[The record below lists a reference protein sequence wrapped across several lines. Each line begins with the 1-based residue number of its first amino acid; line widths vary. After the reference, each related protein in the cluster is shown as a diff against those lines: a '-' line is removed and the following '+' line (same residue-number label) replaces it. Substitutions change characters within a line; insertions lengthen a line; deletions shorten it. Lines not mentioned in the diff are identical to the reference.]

1 MVDILNTTK
10 QDPLSP
16 RSFFGLAKDEI
27 LGKNYELSLA
37 FIGDTRSR
45 NLNKKWRKKDYVPNV
60 LSFPLE
66 KDFGEIFINL
76 RKAKSEAKDFDMTQK
91 VFIQFLY
98 IHALL
103 HLKGLDHGKKM
114 DKLEQKY
121 LKKFT
126 S

>member
-45 NLNKKWRKKDYVPNV
+45 SLNKKWRKKNYIPNV
-60 LSFPLE
+60 LSFPLG
-66 KDFGEIFINL
+66 DDMGEVFINL
-76 RKAKSEAKDFDMTQK
+76 RKAKSEAKDFEMTPK
-91 VFIQFLY
+91 VFIKYLY

-103 HLKGLDHGKKM
+103 HLKGLDHGTKM
-114 DKLEQKY
+114 DKLEEKY

-126 S
+126 A